1 MRKDHRP
8 HHLKRA
14 WLRFQSLYGRRFV
27 RPHLDLLGRGTTFMR
42 PWYVEIFGPRI
53 RIGDHAT
60 LIATADAR
68 VRLSV
73 WESAPGEGAIH
84 IGDAALICPGVRIHS
99 TARVAVG
106 DDCML
111 ASGVYITDA
120 DWHDVYDRISMG
132 PAAPVTL
139 ADNVWLGDGAVV
151 CKGVTI
157 GANTVVGAGAVV
169 TRDLPANTVAAGNP
183 AEVVRRLDP
192 AGPFVRRSSWFADPG
207 GLRRD
212 IDEWDRALMAGNSL
226 GGWLRYLLA
235 PRRGD

>member
-8 HHLKRA
+8 HRIKRA
-14 WLRFQSLYGRRFV
+14 WLRYQAFYGRRFV
-27 RPHLDLLGRGTTFMR
+27 RPHLDHLGRGPTFMR

-53 RIGDHAT
+53 RIGDNAT

-73 WESAPGEGAIH
+73 WERAPDDGAID

-111 ASGVYITDA
+111 ASGAYITDA

-132 PAAPVTL
+132 SAAPVTL

-151 CKGVTI
+151 CKGVAI
-157 GANTVVGAGAVV
+157 GENTVVGAGAVV
-169 TRDLPANTVAAGNP
+169 TRDLPANVVAAGNP
-183 AEVVRRLDP
+183 AQVVRRLDP
-192 AGPFVRRSSWFADPG
+192 DGPFVRRSAWFADPG

-212 IDEWDRALMAGNSL
+212 IDEWDRAMMAGNSL